1 MPLAPACRAVSPI
14 SYLPSESPSPGGFA
28 DGTLSKVREERQGEA
43 GGRPESGESLAGGR
57 GGCSF
62 PLPTLM
68 AVSLPGGLSRKAEQS
83 PPVPGAL
90 VRKEPALSRAWPE
103 FPAKFRDAPWWI
115 CTPDSKPK
123 HFSKASW
130 DLWGE
135 EPASE
140 GGGHFSALACDQ
152 DSVLQGAGAS
162 VGG

>member
-1 MPLAPACRAVSPI
+1 MGGQLFFSPPH
-14 SYLPSESPSPGGFA
+14 SNGS
-28 DGTLSKVREERQGEA
+28 
-43 GGRPESGESLAGGR
+43 
-57 GGCSF
+57 
-62 PLPTLM
+62 
-68 AVSLPGGLSRKAEQS
+68 SLPGGLSRKAEQS

-115 CTPDSKPK
+115 CTPDSKPER
-123 HFSKASW
+123 FSEASW

-140 GGGHFSALACDQ
+140 GRDHFSALACDQ
-152 DSVLQGAGAS
+152 DSVLQGPGAG